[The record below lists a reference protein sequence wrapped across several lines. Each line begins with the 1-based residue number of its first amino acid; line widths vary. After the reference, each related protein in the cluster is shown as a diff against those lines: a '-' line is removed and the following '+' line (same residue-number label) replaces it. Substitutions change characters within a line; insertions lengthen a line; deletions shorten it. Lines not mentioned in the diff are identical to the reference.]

1 LNADFKPIYSSNA
14 VPMSPPITTIDGS
27 LYFVVTKDEVP
38 ASSIVGA
45 LYRVDVSNA
54 DAQPPLGF
62 QSVPVVPFASI
73 LPGGAASA
81 MAASGGPGGTEI
93 VVPIGANGASCI
105 VKYSTLTASYV
116 ASATLSDSFPTS
128 PAIDGFGNVYAV
140 GKSNTL
146 YSFNSKLEVAHQG
159 PLANPV
165 AGSPVAANG
174 FIYVA
179 FSEGFLAVY
188 DGNLHRVGT
197 ARFIYPGKGPPT
209 LLGSPVVHGDK
220 ISVLGQVGTTYV
232 LFTCDPSGK
241 IVGLAPLP
249 GTTQPLVQNFAAN
262 ESSLNVVCNGNTLY
276 RLDFA
281 VPSASLS
288 VGDVHISYTYDP
300 SSQTGQFNLDG
311 TGIPSKT
318 ASVLRTR
325 GDWFLFIIGS
335 TLYFYADGEQLFA
348 EPLPQV
354 PTGDLMI
361 SAAPESVLGCQDMV
375 LVFDPTLST
384 QYLDGAG
391 KTRQSQ
397 ILAEL
402 SPNER
407 IPS

>member
-1 LNADFKPIYSSNA
+1 
-14 VPMSPPITTIDGS
+14 
-27 LYFVVTKDEVP
+27 
-38 ASSIVGA
+38 
-45 LYRVDVSNA
+45 
-54 DAQPPLGF
+54 
-62 QSVPVVPFASI
+62 
-73 LPGGAASA
+73 
-81 MAASGGPGGTEI
+81 
-93 VVPIGANGASCI
+93 

-188 DGNLHRVGT
+188 DGNLHRVGA

-209 LLGSPVVHGDK
+209 L
-220 ISVLGQVGTTYV
+220 
-232 LFTCDPSGK
+232 CDPSGK

-335 TLYFYADGEQLFA
+335 TLYFYADGEQLCA

-397 ILAEL
+397 ILAEI
-402 SPNER
+402 SPSER